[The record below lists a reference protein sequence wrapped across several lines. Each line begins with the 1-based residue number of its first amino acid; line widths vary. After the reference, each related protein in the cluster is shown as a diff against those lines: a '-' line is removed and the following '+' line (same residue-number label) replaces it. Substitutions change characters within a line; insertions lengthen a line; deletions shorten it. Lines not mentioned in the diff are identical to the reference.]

1 MRVLIRGCSIVHC
14 LFPDSELGPEQG
26 KSRVWGVST
35 PHTITVSRLQVGFR
49 TIKETSPLS
58 AEEPKCLQCTPPSL
72 VKAPVSH
79 DLHSAEDNEALFAL
93 QLPSESWCARRQW
106 RPYHSLLQFFP
117 LICVIFVVTI
127 YHQIFVCL
135 DRPQHKI
142 HKEPCV
148 RCPNLNGNTSL

>member
-14 LFPDSELGPEQG
+14 LFPDSELGPVQG

-58 AEEPKCLQCTPPSL
+58 AVEVFAMYASL
-72 VKAPVSH
+72 SSESPVSH

-93 QLPSESWCARRQW
+93 QLPSESWCARRHW

-117 LICVIFVVTI
+117 LICVISLLSPYIIRYLYVWTGHSI
-127 YHQIFVCL
+127 KYTKNLVCSA
-135 DRPQHKI
+135 PI
-142 HKEPCV
+142 
-148 RCPNLNGNTSL
+148 

>member
-35 PHTITVSRLQVGFR
+35 PHTITVSRLQVDFR

-58 AEEPKCLQCTPPSL
+58 VEVFAIHLLSSESPGCHMTCTPPKITKPSFL
-72 VKAPVSH
+72 CSCLLSH
-79 DLHSAEDNEALFAL
+79 DVLVVIGGLIIHYYNSFCWFVL
-93 QLPSESWCARRQW
+93 
-106 RPYHSLLQFFP
+106 SLLSP
-117 LICVIFVVTI
+117 YIIRYLYVWTDNNIKYTTNLV
-127 YHQIFVCL
+127 
-135 DRPQHKI
+135 
-142 HKEPCV
+142 CV